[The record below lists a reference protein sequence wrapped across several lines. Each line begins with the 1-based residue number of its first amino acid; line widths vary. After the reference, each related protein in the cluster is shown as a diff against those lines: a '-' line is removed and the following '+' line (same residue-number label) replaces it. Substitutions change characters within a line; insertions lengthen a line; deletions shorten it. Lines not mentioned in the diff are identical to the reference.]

1 MRRSPFL
8 TCFLTHRHD
17 LAPDADPAS
26 DVFTI
31 PALPWFLH
39 DACYGEVDQASR
51 TSRRQSDTGDMDMNG
66 IIDQVVLWYGGLPG
80 PAQMAVTAVVGAA
93 LAYLAFKIAVAF
105 AKRLV
110 SAIVTA
116 IIVFLLTTVPGHMML
131 TNAYEQVRQQ
141 VPTSLN
147 LDDVRQKVT
156 DGLNARN

>member
-1 MRRSPFL
+1 
-8 TCFLTHRHD
+8 
-17 LAPDADPAS
+17 
-26 DVFTI
+26 
-31 PALPWFLH
+31 
-39 DACYGEVDQASR
+39 
-51 TSRRQSDTGDMDMNG
+51 MDMNG

-80 PAQMAVTAVVGAA
+80 PAQMAVTAVVGAV

-110 SAIVTA
+110 SAIITA